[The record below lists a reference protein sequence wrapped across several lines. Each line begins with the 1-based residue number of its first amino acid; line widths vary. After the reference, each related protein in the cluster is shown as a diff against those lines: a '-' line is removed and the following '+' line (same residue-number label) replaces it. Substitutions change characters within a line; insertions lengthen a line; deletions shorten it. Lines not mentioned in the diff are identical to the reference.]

1 MMSQLQ
7 VSHSQ
12 VTWWGVL
19 VAKQQA
25 RRKPKGLRN
34 RDEQSQRCVCV
45 CVSEGG
51 RVKAGLQIRAASV
64 VIIRCCRK
72 SQRLPLRPVA
82 LSLHSPRLSLRRPL
96 SVSLIQ
102 KHPVSRSLYSP
113 SLSSSPSI
121 LLLRRYTRLLQSV
134 TPNYRLS
141 LKKLQM

>member
-25 RRKPKGLRN
+25 GRKPKGLRN
-34 RDEQSQRCVCV
+34 RDEQSQRCVCERGR
-45 CVSEGG
+45 EGEG
-51 RVKAGLQIRAASV
+51 RPTDKSCFCRHHSLLSQVTTFTAAS
-64 VIIRCCRK
+64 CR
-72 SQRLPLRPVA
+72 S

-121 LLLRRYTRLLQSV
+121 LLLRRCTRLLQSV